1 MSRHEKL
8 ILKLKAKPTP
18 SDVKWDELKA
28 VLKHLGYEM
37 LSNKG
42 SRRKF
47 VHQETQE
54 TQEIISLHEPHPQ
67 PEVKTYVIKQ
77 VVEQLQMSNRI

>member
-1 MSRHEKL
+1 MSRQEKL

-18 SDVKWDELKA
+18 SNIKWDELKA
-28 VLKHLGYEM
+28 VLKHLGFEM
-37 LSNKG
+37 LANKG

-47 VHQETQE
+47 GHKETK
-54 TQEIISLHEPHPQ
+54 EIIILHEPHPQ

-77 VVEQLQMSNRI
+77 VVEQLQMSGKI

>member
-8 ILKLKAKPTP
+8 ILKLKTKPTP
-18 SDVKWDELKA
+18 TDVKWDELKL

-37 LSNKG
+37 LANKD

-47 VHQETQE
+47 VHLESK
-54 TQEIISLHEPHPQ
+54 EIISLHEPHPQ
-67 PEVKTYVIKQ
+67 PEVKAYVIKQ
-77 VVEQLQMSNRI
+77 VVEQLQMSGRI

>member
-8 ILKLKAKPTP
+8 ILKLNSKPTP

-28 VLKHLGYEM
+28 VLKHLGFEM
-37 LSNKG
+37 LTNKG

-47 VHQETQE
+47 VHLETK
-54 TQEIISLHEPHPQ
+54 EIISLHEPHPQ
-67 PEVKTYVIKQ
+67 PEIKTYVIKQ
-77 VVEQLQMSNRI
+77 VVEQLQMSGRI

>member
-18 SDVKWDELKA
+18 SDVTWNELKLI
-28 VLKHLGYEM
+28 LKHLGYEI
-37 LSNKG
+37 LSNRG

-47 VHQETQE
+47 VHVETK
-54 TQEIISLHEPHPQ
+54 EIISLHEPHPN

-77 VVEQLQMSNRI
+77 VVEQLQMSGRI